1 MAYDISALTPKEQ
14 ITTLYIAYYDRAP
27 DPAGLAFW
35 TARLKESIDGDSD
48 GDAGRTLAEIADRFA
63 AAAES
68 QAVYPD
74 FLGDSDGDGVAD
86 GNNSGLFVTQVYI
99 NLFGR
104 LPDEGGLN
112 HWTKNI
118 DNGNISPGEALLK
131 IMAGAQGSDITI
143 LENKLEVAGDWTQS
157 AIDDGVLNLS
167 AADGAQATTI
177 LDDVDATQQSVDDA
191 KAVTDAYF
199 NDAPVASDDT
209 VSTDEDT
216 DITDGDVSSEAS
228 DADGDALTFSV
239 ESGDEPENGTVTMNA
254 DGTYTYTPSADFNGT
269 DSFTYTVSDGIET
282 DTATVTVTV
291 NAVNDAPV
299 AQAETESV
307 AEDGAVINGQLTATD
322 VENDN
327 LSYSV
332 QGTAP
337 AGLTVFT
344 NGSYT
349 FDPSDAAY
357 QGLATGDT
365 QDVTA
370 TYIVNDGNGGT
381 DTGTITITVTGTN
394 DAPVA
399 EEVTVSGVRDT
410 DTAGLVTATDVDGD
424 DLTFSVE
431 AGDGPSSGSVVM
443 NPNGSFLYTPNV
455 GFSGPDSFTY
465 TVSDGT
471 VTVTETVTVNVAAST
486 AQLSPGVDIIEA
498 DPESSIVVG
507 NEQTLTAGD
516 SIVGGDGEDT
526 LIINVNTGASSA
538 LSFAGFVANVETFQ
552 TTIDGGGSA
561 TFDMS
566 GSEITGNT
574 FVNANSTADVVYNRV
589 NMNPDP
595 TNPNGN
601 RFDYEGRNVTD
612 SASVEFTTRP
622 ADVTGTADQGNILL
636 TNLDNNAHHGDLSF
650 FGTPGGTN
658 ASGIE
663 IFNLT
668 TNDPDGPNSPLDV
681 NLDAL
686 ITPGATTLNIDTD
699 DVAVTIG
706 DVGGSAPITTDT
718 NGGAG
723 LDSDV
728 GVSGFDN
735 PLSASIL
742 TVDASAS
749 TGGVALSLQA
759 ANGDTN
765 VQGGAGND
773 IFVGNDTIDGGLGDD
788 SLLGDDGND
797 LLIGG
802 GSNTTAS
809 PGNDTLVGGDG
820 NDTLLGE
827 NGEDDLLGGAGN
839 DFIDTGSLSQGTQ
852 FDNESV
858 DAGSGNDTVNTRGE
872 HLEGGGSEAL
882 PFFVFDD
889 GADRLIGG
897 DDIDTL
903 NVYGDSGHTDG
914 LDNVSEF
921 EFINLN
927 SVFEYTIGNNSWFE
941 DDHDTRVAA
950 GDGNND
956 NDGVDDFTIIDGTN
970 ASQVDIDATTLN
982 ERIQLIGGDGA
993 DELRGGRGNDLII
1006 GDGDLSGSGGDDTL
1020 EGGLGDD
1027 TFRMGESQL
1036 DSSDFIEGDQGFDT
1050 IEIVNRSNGGSA
1062 EIESGVAG
1070 IELVKVIDDAGSQ
1083 GQSFDLSFQGFDN
1096 NDNISINHDG
1106 TFVNQNGPRLHVDGS
1121 ELDLGEELN
1130 VDMSNNG
1137 FDEDIQ
1143 ITGGGGDD
1151 TFNMGLWFD
1160 SGDLID
1166 GGDDSGNS
1174 DTLIV
1179 DIAMAGGLND
1189 DDFDN
1194 TSNVETLVLVDPSN
1208 SGATVN
1214 LGALAAAAGIK
1225 TVDASALTLN
1235 GTTIT
1240 ATAFPND
1247 LTVIDSNANL

>member
-104 LPDEGGLN
+104 LPDDGGLN

-177 LDDVDATQQSVDDA
+177 LDNVDATQQSVDDA
-191 KAVTDAYF
+191 KATTDAYF
-199 NDAPVASDDT
+199 NDAPVAADDT
-209 VSTDEDT
+209 AATDEDNS
-216 DITDGDVSSEAS
+216 INGDVGDDAS

-443 NPNGSFLYTPNV
+443 NPNGSFVYTPNV

-516 SIVGGDGEDT
+516 SIVGGDREDT

-538 LSFAGFVANVETFQ
+538 LSFAGFVADVETFQ

-574 FVNANSTADVVYNRV
+574 FTNTNSTADLIANRV

-622 ADVTGTADQGNILL
+622 ADVMGSADQGNILL
-636 TNLDNNAHHGDLSF
+636 TNLDDNAHHGELRF
-650 FGTPGGTN
+650 FGTPGGSD

-663 IFNLT
+663 IFNVT
-668 TNDPDGPNSPLDV
+668 TNDPNGPNSPLDV

-718 NGGAG
+718 HRGARP
-723 LDSDV
+723 DSDV

-742 TVDASAS
+742 TVDATAS
-749 TGGVALSLQA
+749 TDDVALSLQA

-765 VQGGAGND
+765 VLGGTGND
-773 IFVGNDTIDGGLGDD
+773 IFVGSDNNNPGRDDFIKGNGGNDTIDGGLGDD
-788 SLLGDDGND
+788 SLLGDAGND
-797 LLIGG
+797 VLIGG
-802 GSNTTAS
+802 GSNTTAN
-809 PGNDTLVGGDG
+809 PGN
-820 NDTLLGE
+820 
-827 NGEDDLLGGAGN
+827 
-839 DFIDTGSLSQGTQ
+839 
-852 FDNESV
+852 
-858 DAGSGNDTVNTRGE
+858 
-872 HLEGGGSEAL
+872 
-882 PFFVFDD
+882 
-889 GADRLIGG
+889 
-897 DDIDTL
+897 
-903 NVYGDSGHTDG
+903 
-914 LDNVSEF
+914 
-921 EFINLN
+921 
-927 SVFEYTIGNNSWFE
+927 
-941 DDHDTRVAA
+941 
-950 GDGNND
+950 
-956 NDGVDDFTIIDGTN
+956 
-970 ASQVDIDATTLN
+970 
-982 ERIQLIGGDGA
+982 
-993 DELRGGRGNDLII
+993 
-1006 GDGDLSGSGGDDTL
+1006 
-1020 EGGLGDD
+1020 
-1027 TFRMGESQL
+1027 
-1036 DSSDFIEGDQGFDT
+1036 
-1050 IEIVNRSNGGSA
+1050 
-1062 EIESGVAG
+1062 
-1070 IELVKVIDDAGSQ
+1070 
-1083 GQSFDLSFQGFDN
+1083 
-1096 NDNISINHDG
+1096 
-1106 TFVNQNGPRLHVDGS
+1106 
-1121 ELDLGEELN
+1121 
-1130 VDMSNNG
+1130 
-1137 FDEDIQ
+1137 
-1143 ITGGGGDD
+1143 
-1151 TFNMGLWFD
+1151 
-1160 SGDLID
+1160 
-1166 GGDDSGNS
+1166 
-1174 DTLIV
+1174 
-1179 DIAMAGGLND
+1179 
-1189 DDFDN
+1189 
-1194 TSNVETLVLVDPSN
+1194 
-1208 SGATVN
+1208 
-1214 LGALAAAAGIK
+1214 
-1225 TVDASALTLN
+1225 
-1235 GTTIT
+1235 
-1240 ATAFPND
+1240 
-1247 LTVIDSNANL
+1247 